1 MNYQKYYSIFS
12 KEFGDQNISI
22 FCYEDLIHDK
32 NAYYEKWSKVLK
44 IDKIEIAKS
53 LNYNF
58 ERKSITKL
66 NFYTHKMSGTSPLLS
81 KIINSLLK
89 NYLHIGPSMRVE
101 IPTIWKNKIIAHF
114 SAGNSFLNNKF
125 KLNLEKYNYPLI

>member
-1 MNYQKYYSIFS
+1 M
-12 KEFGDQNISI
+12 KE
-22 FCYEDLIHDK
+22 
-32 NAYYEKWSKVLK
+32 
-44 IDKIEIAKS
+44 
-53 LNYNF
+53 
-58 ERKSITKL
+58 SITKL